1 MHLSKTTKKNSIIL
15 MYLCFIIA
23 IPFATTFL
31 LDVQIIQQNIARQLL
46 IYLLIVIEMVLF
58 ISLFLNELKH

>member
-1 MHLSKTTKKNSIIL
+1 
-15 MYLCFIIA
+15 MYLCFIIV

-46 IYLLIVIEMVLF
+46 IYLLILIEMVVF
-58 ISLFLNELKH
+58 VSLFLNELKN